1 MKRKLRSRLPR
12 QLGSVIKWLAHVLAC
27 ATIPTM
33 AGGPCLVGVQV
44 WYAVFERAIFRSQTT
59 SAIGRAEQLSCYF
72 FVMTIAI
79 GTVVAVMARPSTGR
93 LLLKVLGVILLG
105 SSVVWVYAAHAEG
118 GSPLERRWP
127 YALPIYVLPMITTIV
142 LLATKSRTENTNR
155 PNQCARCGYSLE
167 GLSSCKCP
175 ECGMDADNP
184 GTPKA
189 GF

>member
-12 QLGSVIKWLAHVLAC
+12 QLGSVIKWLAHALAC

-44 WYAVFERAIFRSQTT
+44 WYAVFERATFRSQTT
-59 SAIGRAEQLSCYF
+59 L
-72 FVMTIAI
+72 AI

-105 SSVVWVYAAHAEG
+105 ASVVWVYAAHAKG
-118 GSPLERRWP
+118 GSPLERQWP
-127 YALPIYVLPMITTIV
+127 YVLPIYVLPLITTIV
-142 LLATKSRTENTNR
+142 LLATKSRAEDTNR
-155 PNQCARCGYSLE
+155 PIQCARCGYSLE
-167 GLSSCKCP
+167 GLSSSKCP